1 MRTRSVKIMKRNL
14 RMTRIATWLAL
25 AGSLA
30 LAACSGGGAPTTA
43 NALSAP
49 ATSSAAAYTGPAPA
63 TADVQ
68 AFELNLWQNIRGQ
81 NRCGACHNATTPAQ
95 MPNFARSDDVNLAY
109 AQANTVVNLSQP
121 STSLM
126 VTKVSGGHNCWLA
139 DPSACGQI
147 LTTWITNWANA
158 TGSASATQVQLV
170 APTPVAVGQSLNFP
184 ASYVDYETTIYNNV
198 TSVYCSGCHSPA
210 AATPQSPYFAAPVAQ
225 IANAYQAAIPKIDFT
240 GCVPFNATTCGTN
253 SRFYQRLAVDMH
265 NCWSNCAQNA
275 QFMLQQI
282 QAFAQMLTPTNID
295 PTLVVS
301 KALTLNAGTIAS
313 GANRYDADTIAKYEF
328 QTGTGLV
335 AYDTSGVD
343 PSADMTI
350 TGNVTWAGG
359 WGVNVGAGGKLQATT
374 AGSAKVYNLIQATG
388 EFSIEAWVAPA
399 LVAVPDNSSFIVSYS
414 GGDTARN
421 FTLAQTNQNYDF
433 MLRTS
438 STNLDGVPELAT
450 PTAADVLQAALQHVV
465 LTYDPINGRQIYV
478 NGVNTGVTDPQKGG
492 TISNWDSS
500 FALVLGNETST
511 DKSWQGLIKF
521 AAIHSRS
528 LTAAQVLQN
537 YNAGVG
543 ERFYLLFDVSSVI
556 NVPQTYV
563 MMTVSQYDSY
573 SYLFDQPT
581 FISLNASYSP
591 SAPIPIAGISI
602 GVNGLIPQV
611 GQAYLPLNT
620 TVTASSYTSQGQV
633 LSQVGTVI
641 ALQSGPLTDQF
652 FLSFNQLGS
661 ATHVTVP
668 ATVVPQPILPGPTV
682 ADIGVRTF
690 AEINSTLSV
699 LTGVPTTDTAVSTTY
714 QAVQQ
719 QLPAVYTLES
729 FSAANQVGVA
739 QLAIQY
745 CNEAVNSPTY
755 SAALFPGVTYNASTF
770 SGSDTSAVASAL
782 AAKVLGNG
790 QLASAPAAATVT
802 TELNN
807 LITTLCS
814 TSACNTSA
822 RVQAVKAAACAAAFG
837 SADMLIK

>member
-1 MRTRSVKIMKRNL
+1 MKRNL
-14 RMTRIATWLAL
+14 RTSRITTWLAL
-25 AGSLA
+25 AGSLV
-30 LAACSGGGAPTTA
+30 LAACGGGGAATTA
-43 NALSAP
+43 NEASAP
-49 ATSSAAAYTGPAPA
+49 STSSAATYTGPAPA

-109 AQANTVVNLSQP
+109 AQANTVVNLAQP
-121 STSLM
+121 STSEI

-158 TGSASATQVQLV
+158 TGAASATQVQLV
-170 APTPVAVGQSLNFP
+170 APPAVTVGQSLNFP
-184 ASYVDYETTIYNNV
+184 ADYMDYETTIYNNV
-198 TSVYCSGCHSPA
+198 TSKYCNGCHSPA
-210 AATPQSPYFAAPVAQ
+210 AATPQSPYFAAPVSQ

-265 NCWSNCAQNA
+265 NCWDNCANDA
-275 QFMLQQI
+275 AYMLTQI
-282 QAFAQMLTPTNID
+282 QAFAQMLTPTNVD
-295 PTLVVS
+295 PALVIS
-301 KALTLNAGTIAS
+301 KALTLTQGTIAS
-313 GANRYDADTIAKYEF
+313 GASRFDADTIAKYEF
-328 QTGTGLV
+328 QTGTGLT

-350 TGNVTWAGG
+350 SGNVTWAGG
-359 WGVNVGAGGKLQATT
+359 WGVNLGAGGKLQANT
-374 AGSAKVYNLIQATG
+374 AASSKIYNLIQATG

-399 LVAVPDNSSFIVSYS
+399 LVAVPDNSAFMVSYS

-438 STNLDGVPELAT
+438 TTNLDGVPELAT
-450 PTAADVLQAALQHVV
+450 ATAADVLQASLQHVV
-465 LTYDPINGRQIYV
+465 MTYDPINGRQIYV
-478 NGVNTGVTDPQKGG
+478 NGVSTGVTDSQKGG
-492 TISNWDSS
+492 TISNWDST
-500 FALVLGNETST
+500 FALVLGNETSG

-521 AAIHSRS
+521 VAIHSRS
-528 LTAAQVLQN
+528 MSAAQVLQN
-537 YNAGVG
+537 FNAGVG
-543 ERFYLLFDVSSVI
+543 ERYYLLFDVSSVI
-556 NVPQTYV
+556 NAPQTYV

-581 FISLNASYSP
+581 FISLASSYSP
-591 SAPIPIAGISI
+591 TTPIPIAGISI
-602 GVNGLIPQV
+602 GLNGQIPQV
-611 GQAYLPLNT
+611 GQAYLPLST
-620 TVTASSYTSQGQV
+620 TVNSTSYTSQGQV
-633 LSQVGTVI
+633 LSTVGTVI

-652 FLSFNQLGS
+652 FLTFNQLGS

-690 AEINSTLSV
+690 GEINSTLSV
-699 LTGVPTTDTAVSTTY
+699 LTGVPTTDTAVMTTY

-719 QLPAVYTLES
+719 QLPAVSTLES
-729 FSAANQVGVA
+729 FSSANQVGVA

-755 SAALFPGVTYNASTF
+755 SAALFPGVTF
-770 SGSDTSAVASAL
+770 SGSTYPGSTNTVTSAL

-790 QLASAPAAATVT
+790 QLAGAPAASSVT
-802 TELNN
+802 NELTS
-807 LITTLCS
+807 LINALCT
-814 TSACNTSA
+814 TSACNTTA
-822 RVQAVKAAACAAAFG
+822 RAQAVTAAACAAAFG